1 MIEDDSKILDQI
13 SKCKKIREEEKDYEG
28 DPPHVMSA
36 WAASMYEDIDILST
50 SEVQKDLKVG
60 DAYISRY
67 SGRVITRFE
76 RKYKKTITM
85 PTKIDSIETEI
96 TVLVPE
102 IKTYNDT
109 HAVYTVLNPRRLRKC
124 QWGWESD
131 SFKPQVHDEEEQ
143 WIKATKEER
152 KTWESISK
160 EIKRIVPKT
169 LEREVRHKVKV
180 WRQATADE
188 CRDWEFTPEDER
200 RVLYIVGI
208 LPDEEENIE

>member
-1 MIEDDSKILDQI
+1 MIEDDSKILDQL

-36 WAASMYEDIDILST
+36 WAASMYDDIDILST

-60 DAYISRY
+60 DTYISRY

-96 TVLVPE
+96 TTLVPE
-102 IKTYNDT
+102 IKTFNDT

-124 QWGWESD
+124 QWGWKSD
-131 SFKPQVHDEEEQ
+131 SFKPQVKDNG
-143 WIKATKEER
+143 I
-152 KTWESISK
+152 
-160 EIKRIVPKT
+160 
-169 LEREVRHKVKV
+169 

-208 LPDEEENIE
+208 LPDEEENDQ